1 MKKSGF
7 VKLVICVVAG
17 LFFSIGLCMCLLP
30 EWNAFTA
37 GVILTAIGGVALIA
51 TGIIESVK
59 NRKVG
64 VAINWKTVGKI
75 AYGVIAALVLGVG
88 MCMVM
93 VWDMLI
99 LGIIVGIIG
108 IVMILFLIPMFLGFK
123 N

>member
-7 VKLVICVVAG
+7 VKLIICVVAG

>member
-7 VKLVICVVAG
+7 VKLVVCVVAG
-17 LFFSIGLCMCLLP
+17 LLFSIGLCMCLLP

-51 TGIIESVK
+51 TGIIELVK
-59 NRKVG
+59 NRKIG
-64 VAINWKTVGKI
+64 AAINWKTVGKI
-75 AYGVIAALVLGVG
+75 AYGVVAALVLGVG

-99 LGIIVGIIG
+99 LGIVVGIIG